1 MAHVG
6 RKLVGR
12 QMGRDRWA
20 EHELAEVRLRSRVTA
35 RREAHRRADADKSA
49 VNLGLARSL
58 ADQRSVQR
66 RHKDHLFELHMAVEA
81 SEKEH
86 QLRCARAL
94 LDERLAVE
102 ASMIDQ
108 FWLNDVPPQLHWL
121 REPASLRLLLQRPAW
136 LDEWLRGEEERASLL
151 WRRLP
156 NDLILKILQ
165 SKRQERRVLKHA
177 PLQSLCVWSVCVCL
191 AASETHTQQSQ
202 HSTPFRSNARRA
214 FSLDLVTVDS

>member
-1 MAHVG
+1 
-6 RKLVGR
+6 
-12 QMGRDRWA
+12 
-20 EHELAEVRLRSRVTA
+20 
-35 RREAHRRADADKSA
+35 
-49 VNLGLARSL
+49 
-58 ADQRSVQR
+58 
-66 RHKDHLFELHMAVEA
+66 MAVEA

-102 ASMIDQ
+102 ALMIDQ

-136 LDEWLRGEEERASLL
+136 LDEWRRGEEERASLL

-177 PLQSLCVWSVCVCL
+177 PLQSLCVCVCVL
-191 AASETHTQQSQ
+191 GSFRNTHTAV
-202 HSTPFRSNARRA
+202 STLY
-214 FSLDLVTVDS
+214 SLPVECP

>member
-1 MAHVG
+1 MTWSQIIKRFFGANRFDDSRSLQKWSVGVSLSDFLTIEPSVRHEGKQIQPASFELRWRTVG

-20 EHELAEVRLRSRVTA
+20 EHELAEVRRRSRVTA

-49 VNLGLARSL
+49 VNLGLTRSL

-94 LDERLAVE
+94 IMLQTRPVEVARATVAHPARSVREGLRPLLRLHAVRAEAGE
-102 ASMIDQ
+102 AS
-108 FWLNDVPPQLHWL
+108 VGVGGAL
-121 REPASLRLLLQRPAW
+121 RKR
-136 LDEWLRGEEERASLL
+136 
-151 WRRLP
+151 WRRRW
-156 NDLILKILQ
+156 
-165 SKRQERRVLKHA
+165 SWRERR
-177 PLQSLCVWSVCVCL
+177 
-191 AASETHTQQSQ
+191 
-202 HSTPFRSNARRA
+202 RRRRA
-214 FSLDLVTVDS
+214 PD

>member
-12 QMGRDRWA
+12 PMGRDRWA

-81 SEKEH
+81 S
-86 QLRCARAL
+86 RSTSCAARV
-94 LDERLAVE
+94 R
-102 ASMIDQ
+102 STSG
-108 FWLNDVPPQLHWL
+108 WP
-121 REPASLRLLLQRPAW
+121 SRP
-136 LDEWLRGEEERASLL
+136 R
-151 WRRLP
+151 
-156 NDLILKILQ
+156 
-165 SKRQERRVLKHA
+165 
-177 PLQSLCVWSVCVCL
+177 
-191 AASETHTQQSQ
+191 
-202 HSTPFRSNARRA
+202 
-214 FSLDLVTVDS
+214 

>member
-1 MAHVG
+1 
-6 RKLVGR
+6 
-12 QMGRDRWA
+12 MGRDRWA
-20 EHELAEVRLRSRVTA
+20 EHELAEVRRRSRVTA

-58 ADQRSVQR
+58 ADQRSLQR

-94 LDERLAVE
+94 LDERLAIE

-108 FWLNDVPPQLHWL
+108 LWLNDVPPQLHWL

-136 LDEWLRGEEERASLL
+136 LDEWRRGEEERASLL

-165 SKRQERRVLKHA
+165 SKRHERRVLKHA
-177 PLQSLCVWSVCVCL
+177 PLQSLCECL
-191 AASETHTQQSQ
+191 CAWQLQKHTHSSLNTLLPSGRMPVG
-202 HSTPFRSNARRA
+202 HSP
-214 FSLDLVTVDS
+214 

>member
-1 MAHVG
+1 M
-6 RKLVGR
+6 RR
-12 QMGRDRWA
+12 
-20 EHELAEVRLRSRVTA
+20 RSRVTA

-49 VNLGLARSL
+49 VNLGFARSL

-156 NDLILKILQ
+156 NDLILKIRQ
-165 SKRQERRVLKHA
+165 IKRQERRVLKQYLARWLEYRALMKYLLKHLSKGA
-177 PLQSLCVWSVCVCL
+177 SRSSPRYFDGDLEPGMMYMAASRPPARYRVMRRLFQSVCK
-191 AASETHTQQSQ
+191 
-202 HSTPFRSNARRA
+202 
-214 FSLDLVTVDS
+214 

>member
-1 MAHVG
+1 
-6 RKLVGR
+6 
-12 QMGRDRWA
+12 MGRARWA
-20 EHELAEVRLRSRVTA
+20 EHELAEVRRRSRVTA

-49 VNLGLARSL
+49 VNLGFARSL
-58 ADQRSVQR
+58 ADQRSLQR

-165 SKRQERRVLKHA
+165 IKRQERRVLDGDLEPGMLYVAASRPPARYPLVYRVMRFHRHA
-177 PLQSLCVWSVCVCL
+177 VMRFQSLC
-191 AASETHTQQSQ
+191 E
-202 HSTPFRSNARRA
+202 
-214 FSLDLVTVDS
+214 

>member
-1 MAHVG
+1 MRRATDPPVRRHVN
-6 RKLVGR
+6 
-12 QMGRDRWA
+12 
-20 EHELAEVRLRSRVTA
+20 ELAEVRWRSRVTA
-35 RREAHRRADADKSA
+35 RRKAHRRADADKSF
-49 VNLGLARSL
+49 GLARSL

-165 SKRQERRVLKHA
+165 IKRQERQSTWLSTWFAVLDGDLEPGMLYVAASRPTARYRVMRFHRHA
-177 PLQSLCVWSVCVCL
+177 VMRFQSLC
-191 AASETHTQQSQ
+191 E
-202 HSTPFRSNARRA
+202 
-214 FSLDLVTVDS
+214 

>member
-1 MAHVG
+1 
-6 RKLVGR
+6 
-12 QMGRDRWA
+12 
-20 EHELAEVRLRSRVTA
+20 
-35 RREAHRRADADKSA
+35 
-49 VNLGLARSL
+49 
-58 ADQRSVQR
+58 
-66 RHKDHLFELHMAVEA
+66 MAVEA

-86 QLRCARAL
+86 ELRCARAL

-136 LDEWLRGEEERASLL
+136 LDEWRRGEEERASLL

-165 SKRQERRVLKHA
+165 IKRQERRVLKQYLA
-177 PLQSLCVWSVCVCL
+177 RWLEYMAASCTWPPRGRPPGPSCGGSSNPCASECGVCVCVCL
-191 AASETHTQQSQ
+191 TASETHTAAP
-202 HSTPFRSNARRA
+202 TLY
-214 FSLDLVTVDS
+214 SLPVECP

>member
-1 MAHVG
+1 M
-6 RKLVGR
+6 RR
-12 QMGRDRWA
+12 
-20 EHELAEVRLRSRVTA
+20 RSRLTA

-49 VNLGLARSL
+49 VNLDLARSL

-136 LDEWLRGEEERASLL
+136 LDEWRRDEEERASLL

-165 SKRQERRVLKHA
+165 IK
-177 PLQSLCVWSVCVCL
+177 PLQ
-191 AASETHTQQSQ
+191 
-202 HSTPFRSNARRA
+202 
-214 FSLDLVTVDS
+214 